1 MIKIYTTP
9 TCAFCKMAKDY
20 FKSKGLS
27 YEEYDVSKDI
37 PRQKEMIE
45 KTGQFGV
52 PVIDIDGKI
61 VVGFDRE
68 KINEYCRNCQTSL
81 SFSKWSCHRALRC
94 SYLSSRHFVNAPSS
108 FESRSSIFFIKS
120 RNSALSNHSQG
131 FKSTCSAC

>member
-52 PVIDIDGKI
+52 PVIDIGGKI
-61 VVGFDRE
+61 VIGFDKP
-68 KINEYCRNCQTSL
+68 KIDQL
-81 SFSKWSCHRALRC
+81 LG
-94 SYLSSRHFVNAPSS
+94 
-108 FESRSSIFFIKS
+108 
-120 RNSALSNHSQG
+120 Q
-131 FKSTCSAC
+131 

>member
-1 MIKIYTTP
+1 MKVTIYTTP
-9 TCAFCKMAKDY
+9 TCAYCKMAKEY

-61 VVGFDRE
+61 VIGFDRV
-68 KINEYCRNCQTSL
+68 KIDEYL
-81 SFSKWSCHRALRC
+81 KL
-94 SYLSSRHFVNAPSS
+94 
-108 FESRSSIFFIKS
+108 K
-120 RNSALSNHSQG
+120 
-131 FKSTCSAC
+131 